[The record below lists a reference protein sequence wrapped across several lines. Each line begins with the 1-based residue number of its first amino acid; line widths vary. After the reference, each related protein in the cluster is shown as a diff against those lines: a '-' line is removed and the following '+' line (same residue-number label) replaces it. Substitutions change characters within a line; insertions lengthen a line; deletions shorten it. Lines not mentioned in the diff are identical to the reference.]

1 VILSRSF
8 TAFNSV
14 IRIQLKN
21 ELEKV
26 KGRGKHKSRIAAAAS
41 KTQTKMRN
49 SLNMV
54 SHCSFLAISHFISFL
69 DFFQLAST
77 YSGASSPGY
86 SIRARLH
93 TYNEDDDNDDNED
106 AGVVCLL
113 EPGDR
118 LTSYSLTP
126 MKGKGWL
133 FVEERK

>member
-1 VILSRSF
+1 
-8 TAFNSV
+8 V

-54 SHCSFLAISHFISFL
+54 SQFSFQAPVAISHFISFL

-86 SIRARLH
+86 SIRGRLH
-93 TYNEDDDNDDNED
+93 TFNEDDDNDDNDD

-126 MKGKGWL
+126 MKDKGWL